1 MAQEPVGVQRPEFW
15 IVLVGIVIVLIFL
28 YFYGPFESYVSD
40 SIGEIR
46 ARNVIFWFAALVGAV
61 GYAIAHFASYRR
73 TIFRRAGE
81 IDADS
86 LVFDTLQIT
95 ILIAVI
101 ISAGA
106 TLQAVELLGEHL
118 IKQGAI
124 IDPVFGRRLLS
135 VVLLVIL
142 SIVFYLLHLVVR
154 AFRVGWRPRRPP
166 RSTSSRPGS
175 PSAS

>member
-1 MAQEPVGVQRPEFW
+1 MAQDPIGPDRPRFW
-15 IVLVGIVIVLIFL
+15 IVLVGLVIVLIFL
-28 YFYGPFESYVSD
+28 YFYAPFESYVSD

-61 GYAIAHFASYRR
+61 GYAIAHFASFRR
-73 TIFRRAGE
+73 TILRRSGE
-81 IDADS
+81 IDAEG

-106 TLQAVELLGEHL
+106 TLQSVEMLGEHL
-118 IKQGAI
+118 IDQGAI

-135 VVLLVIL
+135 VVVLVIL
-142 SIVFYLLHLVVR
+142 AILFYLLHLVVR

-166 RSTSSRPGS
+166 RAASSRPGS
-175 PSAS
+175 PGA

>member
-1 MAQEPVGVQRPEFW
+1 MAQEPTSAQRPRFW
-15 IVLVGIVIVLIFL
+15 IVLAGIVIVLIFL
-28 YFYGPFESYVSD
+28 YFYGPFESYVSE

-81 IDADS
+81 IDVDS
-86 LVFDTLQIT
+86 LVYDTLQIT
-95 ILIAVI
+95 ILVAVI

-106 TLQAVELLGEHL
+106 TLQAVEMLGEHL
-118 IKQGAI
+118 IKAGAV

-142 SIVFYLLHLVVR
+142 SVLFYLLHLVVR

-166 RSTSSRPGS
+166 RTASARPGS
-175 PSAS
+175 PAA

>member
-1 MAQEPVGVQRPEFW
+1 MVQDPIGPNRPRLW
-15 IVLVGIVIVLIFL
+15 MVLVGIVIVLIFL
-28 YFYGPFESYVSD
+28 YFYAPFESYVAD

-61 GYAIAHFASYRR
+61 GYAIAHFASFRR
-73 TIFRRAGE
+73 AIFRRVGE
-81 IDADS
+81 IDAEG

-106 TLQAVELLGEHL
+106 TLQAVEMLGEHL
-118 IKQGAI
+118 IGQGAI

-135 VVLLVIL
+135 VVVLVIL
-142 SIVFYLLHLVVR
+142 AIVFYLLHLVVR

-166 RSTSSRPGS
+166 RTSSARPESRGM
-175 PSAS
+175 

>member
-1 MAQEPVGVQRPEFW
+1 MAQEPIGPDRPRFW
-15 IVLVGIVIVLIFL
+15 IVLVGLVIVLIFL
-28 YFYGPFESYVSD
+28 YFYAPFESYVSD

-61 GYAIAHFASYRR
+61 GYAIAHFASFRR
-73 TIFRRAGE
+73 TILRRSGE
-81 IDADS
+81 IDAEG

-106 TLQAVELLGEHL
+106 TLQAVEMLGEHL
-118 IKQGAI
+118 IDQGAI

-135 VVLLVIL
+135 VVVFVIL
-142 SIVFYLLHLVVR
+142 AILFYLLHLVVR

-166 RSTSSRPGS
+166 RTASSRPG
-175 PSAS
+175 A